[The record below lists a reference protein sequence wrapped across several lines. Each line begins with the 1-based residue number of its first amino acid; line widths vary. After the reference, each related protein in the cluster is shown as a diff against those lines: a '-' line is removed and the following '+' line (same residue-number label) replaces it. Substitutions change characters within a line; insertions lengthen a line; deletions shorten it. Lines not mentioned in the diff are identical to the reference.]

1 MSCCSEIKNSTSS
14 KAGGTDD
21 VCQMQVDLATVVR
34 FSEYQE
40 KRSFF
45 FAVACNR
52 NFAVDD
58 RVYTLSQWVKQKCG
72 LAAQL

>member
-21 VCQMQVDLATVVR
+21 VCQMQVDLATAVG
-34 FSEYQE
+34 FSEYQD

-52 NFAVDD
+52 NSAVDS
-58 RVYTLSQWVKQKCG
+58 RAYTLSQWVKQKCG